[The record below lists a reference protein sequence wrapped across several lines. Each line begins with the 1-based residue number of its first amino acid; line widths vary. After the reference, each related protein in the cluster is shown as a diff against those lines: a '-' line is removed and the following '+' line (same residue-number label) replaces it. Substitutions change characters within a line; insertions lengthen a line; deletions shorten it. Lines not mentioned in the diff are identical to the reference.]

1 MDFTF
6 CYRHR
11 KGKAATE
18 GVLQK
23 KLFLRIY
30 QNLQKN
36 TCPRVSLL
44 IIFSLLKKRLWYWY
58 FPVNFVKCL
67 RTPPSNCFW
76 KNSIRGVLHLRSDS
90 QFLKNMLF
98 ASLKAF

>member
-67 RTPPSNCFW
+67 RTPFFTDYLRVTASGKIPSEVFY
-76 KNSIRGVLHLRSDS
+76 I
-90 QFLKNMLF
+90 
-98 ASLKAF
+98 

>member
-1 MDFTF
+1 MNFKF
-6 CYRHR
+6 CCCHR
-11 KGKAATE
+11 KGKTAPA

-30 QNLQKN
+30 QNLQEN

-44 IIFSLLKKRLWYWY
+44 IIFSLLKKRLWHWY

-67 RTPPSNCFW
+67 RTPFFTEYLRVTASGKIPSEVFY
-76 KNSIRGVLHLRSDS
+76 I
-90 QFLKNMLF
+90 
-98 ASLKAF
+98 